1 MEQGGRGPV
10 PALQRRDRGGGPSAR
25 RCRLNASSGRPA
37 HSFLPSTGG
46 ADGPLPGALWTARP
60 TGKGSPVPRQQ
71 ILYILGAVVM
81 VLVLLYLLGVIGG
94 GEVAV
99 PSTTG

>member
-1 MEQGGRGPV
+1 M
-10 PALQRRDRGGGPSAR
+10 
-25 RCRLNASSGRPA
+25 
-37 HSFLPSTGG
+37 
-46 ADGPLPGALWTARP
+46 
-60 TGKGSPVPRQQ
+60 PRQQ